1 MIPIYLPLKSSSF
14 LPLNFEKTGVTKK
27 LQEILDDHQSEASA
41 NIHKR
46 LVHFFGKAV
55 GQIINIIDPD
65 VIVIGGGLGQIPF
78 LYTEGVQEITKN
90 IFNDKL
96 TTPIVSPILGDSAGV
111 FGAGMLT
118 YNPI

>member
-1 MIPIYLPLKSSSF
+1 MQIIKYSSGTA
-14 LPLNFEKTGVTKK
+14 LEKYYFEKTGVTKK
-27 LQEILDDHQSEASA
+27 LQEILDDHQSEASV
-41 NIHKR
+41 NVRDR

-78 LYTEGVQEITKN
+78 LYTEGVHEITKN

-96 TTPIVSPILGDSAGV
+96 TTPIVPPILGDSAGV
-111 FGAGMLT
+111 FGAAMLT